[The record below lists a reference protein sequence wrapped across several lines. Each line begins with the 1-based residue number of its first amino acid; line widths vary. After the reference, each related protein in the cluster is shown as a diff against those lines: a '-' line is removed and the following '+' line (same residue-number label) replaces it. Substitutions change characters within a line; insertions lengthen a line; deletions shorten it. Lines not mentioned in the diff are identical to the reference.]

1 MTTLTQQIKDHDLAS
16 LVKAEGINLQRQGNK
31 HIGLCPFHDD
41 HNPSMNVF
49 TDNHYKCYACGEY
62 GDPVDLIQKLHG
74 FTFKEALQHLGI
86 KSGPMTADIR
96 QRIAE
101 TERKR
106 KEKEEYE
113 QTRKN
118 LMFTLAVEIRKAKK
132 VIANIKTVEDME
144 AVAELFDKLP
154 YWEHCWD
161 ILFEGDQ
168 QDVKAVMEALKGLK
182 LINRKPLFKPDFDYR
197 QWLKDFTDG
206 QANKST

>member
-1 MTTLTQQIKDHDLAS
+1 MMTLTQQIKDIDLSA
-16 LVKAEGINLQRQGNK
+16 LVEAEGINLQRQGNNF
-31 HIGLCPFHDD
+31 IGLCPFHNDTR
-41 HNPSMNVF
+41 PSMSVF
-49 TDNHYKCYACGEY
+49 SDNHFKCWACGEY
-62 GDPVDLIQKLHG
+62 GDAVDFIKRLNG
-74 FTFKEALQHLGI
+74 FSTKQALQHLGI
-86 KSGPMTADIR
+86 KQGPVTADMR
-96 QRIAE
+96 RRIAE
-101 TERKR
+101 SERKR
-106 KEKEEYE
+106 KAKEEYE

-197 QWLKDFTDG
+197 QWLRDFTNERTD
-206 QANKST
+206 NTD